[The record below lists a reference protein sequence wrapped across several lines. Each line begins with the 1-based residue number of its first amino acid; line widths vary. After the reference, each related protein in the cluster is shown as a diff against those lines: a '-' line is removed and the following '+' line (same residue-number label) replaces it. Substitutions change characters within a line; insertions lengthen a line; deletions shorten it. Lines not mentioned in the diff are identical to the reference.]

1 MDNHRMLQLYTY
13 FRSSASYRVRIALH
27 LKGLPFESV
36 PVHLLKEGGAQH
48 APAYQH
54 INPAKLV
61 PALVDNG
68 HGVTQ
73 SLAIMEYLDETH
85 PDQPLMPRD
94 ALGRARVRAL
104 AQAIACEIH
113 PLNNL
118 RVLQYL
124 EHDLKLDEATRATWY
139 RHWITLGFTAIE
151 AILANNSATGVFC
164 HGDTPGLADCCLI
177 PQIANSRRFQ
187 TPLEAFPTICRIEE
201 ACLALPAFQNAAPQ
215 VQPDAE

>member
-36 PVHLLKEGGAQH
+36 PVHLLKDGGAQH
-48 APAYQH
+48 VPAYQH

-61 PALVDNG
+61 PALIDDG
-68 HGVTQ
+68 HAVTQ
-73 SLAIMEYLDETH
+73 SMAIMEYLDETH

-151 AILANNSATGVFC
+151 AILAKNSATGVFC

-187 TPLEAFPTICRIEE
+187 TPLEAFPTILRIEE